1 MACRVVLS
9 ATGTLELQ
17 KATRDCSTRINKQT
31 KIHIYL
37 VHSLHKQRKKH
48 KSKIT
53 SFKKRRKKTSL
64 NRNVTR
70 SEDRDRR
77 PETKP
82 NNFVAYVYICTVS
95 SISSSR
101 QKGKR
106 KEPSRPHHVSH
117 LVQNPNPT
125 NVRGDD
131 VYVIYIL
138 TSFSNPK
145 EKKKQ
150 TKAHK
155 KKNTGTTEICNVKT
169 DFLFHSYT
177 NRSGKKYVGI
187 FLGGEG
193 GG

>member
-9 ATGTLELQ
+9 ATGNLELQ
-17 KATRDCSTRINKQT
+17 KATRDRSTRINKQT

-37 VHSLHKQRKKH
+37 VHSLHKQKKKRGRKNTH

-53 SFKKRRKKTSL
+53 TFKKRRKKISL
-64 NRNVTR
+64 NRA
-70 SEDRDRR
+70 RR
-77 PETKP
+77 TATEGQKTKP
-82 NNFVAYVYICTVS
+82 NNFVAYVYMCTVSVS

-145 EKKKQ
+145 EKKKNKSAQ
-150 TKAHK
+150 KREHW
-155 KKNTGTTEICNVKT
+155 
-169 DFLFHSYT
+169 H
-177 NRSGKKYVGI
+177 NRD
-187 FLGGEG
+187 L
-193 GG
+193 